1 MKDITLLAWK
11 IWSKL
16 SQINVCDFDLMSVFI
31 SKHDFL
37 VLFIIMLVL
46 QAFLGTTSNKMLI
59 YVKLDEN
66 DLNFQMYCRWNEKN
80 IFVTYVTLTST
91 HLLRVN

>member
-1 MKDITLLAWK
+1 MRH
-11 IWSKL
+11 
-16 SQINVCDFDLMSVFI
+16 INVCDFDLMSVFI
-31 SKHDFL
+31 SKRDFL

-66 DLNFQMYCRWNEKN
+66 DLNF
-80 IFVTYVTLTST
+80 
-91 HLLRVN
+91 